1 MLQPLAWILYAL
13 PLAAL
18 SLARAVDLETAAIA
32 MAYRDIPKQDKQQS
46 TNAPRTF
53 RSSANRP
60 GGKPADR
67 VYVTPCIKKCINKTY
82 GRSGCSAADDW
93 HCLCR

>member
-13 PLAAL
+13 SLAAL
-18 SLARAVDLETAAIA
+18 SLARAVDLETAVAA
-32 MAYRDIPKQDKQQS
+32 MAYRDSLSPRQDKQP
-46 TNAPRTF
+46 NDPRGF
-53 RSSANRP
+53 RPSANRP
-60 GGKPADR
+60 VDR